1 MKTAP
6 GRPHRCDTHRV
17 ADQERSDCC
26 SVNTFSRREAEDD
39 LRRYRRSG
47 VDGATKALID
57 AIAAEGIEGASLL
70 DVGGGIGAIQLELLA
85 AGLGSAQS
93 VDATEAY
100 VEVARQEAARR
111 GYAGRTR
118 HLRGTLSEAGDAAEP
133 ADVVTL
139 DKVVCC
145 DPDAAALIGEVA
157 RRARRMIGL
166 VYPRVTWWNRMAARV
181 YSVWGRVTGDRT
193 RWYLHETRRV
203 DGLLREAG
211 FLRRTVTETFIW
223 QVALYVRKD
232 RLAPASQPPAPASQP
247 PAPASQPLAPA
258 SQPAPPAAIT
268 TEG

>member
-1 MKTAP
+1 MP
-6 GRPHRCDTHRV
+6 GRSRRCDTHV
-17 ADQERSDCC
+17 VPGQQRSECC

-85 AGLGSAQS
+85 AGLGSARS

-111 GYAGRTR
+111 GYAERTR
-118 HLRGTLSEAGDAAEP
+118 HLLGTLSGVGEAAEP

-145 DPDAAALIGEVA
+145 DPDAASLLGEVA
-157 RRARRMIGL
+157 RRAGRMIGL
-166 VYPRVTWWNRMAARV
+166 VYPRVTWWNRLAARA
-181 YSVWGRVTGDRT
+181 YSVWGRVTGDPT
-193 RWYLHETRRV
+193 RWYLHQTELV
-203 DGLLREAG
+203 DGLLRDAG
-211 FLRRTVTETFIW
+211 FTRRTVTETFIW
-223 QVALYVRKD
+223 QVALYVRDD
-232 RLAPASQPPAPASQP
+232 RGMPGRLPAAA
-247 PAPASQPLAPA
+247 A
-258 SQPAPPAAIT
+258 AAIT

>member
-1 MKTAP
+1 MQGRRPKHWLDTAP
-6 GRPHRCDTHRV
+6 RPAARCHTRRV
-17 ADQERSDCC
+17 PDQERSDCC

-57 AIAAEGIEGASLL
+57 AVAAEGIVGASLL

-100 VEVARQEAARR
+100 VEVARREAARR
-111 GYAGRTR
+111 GYADRTR
-118 HLRGTLSEAGDAAEP
+118 HLLGTLSEAGEAAEP

-145 DPDAAALIGEVA
+145 DPDAAALLGEVT
-157 RRARRMIGL
+157 RRARRMVGL
-166 VYPRVTWWNRMAARV
+166 VYPRVTWWNRLAARA
-181 YSVWGRVTGDRT
+181 YRVWGRVTGDPT
-193 RWYLHETRRV
+193 RWYLHETGRV
-203 DGLLREAG
+203 DGLLRDAG

-223 QVALYVRKD
+223 QVALYVRD
-232 RLAPASQPPAPASQP
+232 EPDPASPPR
-247 PAPASQPLAPA
+247 
-258 SQPAPPAAIT
+258 QPAAPVPIT
-268 TEG
+268 TGG

>member
-1 MKTAP
+1 VP
-6 GRPHRCDTHRV
+6 DQPRC
-17 ADQERSDCC
+17 DCC

-57 AIAAEGIEGASLL
+57 AIAAEGIQGASLL

-111 GYAGRTR
+111 GYADRTR
-118 HLRGTLSEAGDAAEP
+118 HLLGTLADAGEAAEP

-139 DKVVCC
+139 DKVICC
-145 DPDAAALIGEVA
+145 DPDAAGLLAQVA
-157 RRARRMIGL
+157 RRARRMVGL
-166 VYPRVTWWNRMAARV
+166 VYPRVTWWNRLAARIYV
-181 YSVWGRVTGDRT
+181 VWGRVTRDPT
-193 RWYLHETRRV
+193 RWYLHDTARV
-203 DGLLREAG
+203 DGLLRDAG
-211 FLRRTVTETFIW
+211 FLRRTVAETFIW
-223 QVALYVRKD
+223 QVALYVRD
-232 RLAPASQPPAPASQP
+232 ERGTGADVL
-247 PAPASQPLAPA
+247 
-258 SQPAPPAAIT
+258 APPATPAAVT